1 MRRVLYIT
9 NLPAPY
15 RIAFF
20 EQLCQGQEI
29 DLTVLYERSTAAT
42 RNEKWKDET
51 SARCFREVFLPAVKI
66 GDEASLSLKVL
77 SFLNRKYDVIILGGY
92 SSPTM
97 MLAITYMHLRRIK
110 FGITCDGILPKE
122 DSKQKKALKTWLVS
136 AASFWLSSGRVTT
149 AQLLKY
155 GAVEERIYE
164 YPFSSVREAEIVDPE
179 ELTPERKRAYKDLIG
194 CREEKAVLYVGRL
207 IHEKGVDVLLDAFKR
222 LNAPNTRLII
232 VGGDT
237 GRQCEDERISFVEFQ
252 KKEEL
257 SAYYRAADVLVL
269 PTRGDVWGLV
279 VNEAL
284 ANGVPVVTTDRCG
297 AGLQMLR
304 NGVNGYVISSEDAQA
319 MSRAIASVLTG
330 SDMKQEAIKTARDYT
345 IEKMAACTQ
354 KIICTV

>member
-1 MRRVLYIT
+1 MRKVLYIT

-20 EQLCQGQEI
+20 EQLCRSGEV
-29 DLTVLYERSTAAT
+29 DLTVLYERHAAAS
-42 RNEKWKDET
+42 RNQKWKDET
-51 SARCFREVFLPAVKI
+51 SARCFREIFLPAVKI

-77 SFLNRKYDVIILGGY
+77 PFLSRKYDVILLGGY

-97 MLAITYMHLRRIK
+97 MLAIAWMRLRRIK
-110 FGITCDGILPKE
+110 FGIVCDGILPKE
-122 DSKQKKALKTWLVS
+122 DSKQKKALKTFLVS
-136 AASFWLSSGRVTT
+136 SASFWLSSGRVTS

-164 YPFSSVREAEIVDPE
+164 YPFSSVREAEIVDPMDV
-179 ELTPERKRAYKDLIG
+179 TPERKRAYKDLIG
-194 CREEKAVLYVGRL
+194 CGEEKMILYVGRL
-207 IHEKGVDVLLDAFKR
+207 IPEKGVDVLLDAFKR
-222 LNAPNTRLII
+222 LNAPNTRLLI

-237 GRQCEDERISFVEFQ
+237 GRQCDEDRISFVEFQ

-284 ANGVPVVTTDRCG
+284 ANGVPVITTDRCG
-297 AGLQMLR
+297 AGLQMLH
-304 NGVNGYVISSEDAQA
+304 NGVNGYVTGSEDAQA
-319 MSRAIASVLTG
+319 MSRAIRSVLTG
-330 SDMKQEAIKTARDYT
+330 SDMKHEAIKTARDYT
-345 IEKMAACTQ
+345 IEKMAART
-354 KIICTV
+354 KEIICMV